1 VATTFWF
8 ETPADAQQGADCTLP
23 TPATPT
29 RFIPAEPKVQVRR
42 PVADLAESAHAEELK
57 ALREAVDLVR
67 KLPDSDVTSWNKQ
80 VAQHCVRS
88 NPSVAGNIH
97 ANWQFFPW
105 HRAFL
110 YFHERILRI
119 QSKNDDLRLAYWDW
133 ENLGNRTVP
142 KIYAEEGQP
151 LYWANRTITGPE
163 WPLTLDVVDVQPL
176 LAIPTFD
183 VFGGTAKDAAPVPA
197 ALSGPWANVHNAF
210 DPGDLA
216 NLPLAPRDPLFFAHL
231 CNFDRLWTS
240 WIAMGHVN
248 PDFGDARVYF
258 YDENKEWCY
267 VLQNDLRNE
276 ARLGYRYP
284 SLMQPTVPASTF
296 SSWQARRTA
305 TGFVIGDPD
314 LAAIKERIG
323 VPKILILQNIRRL
336 ETLTPGSVKYGVFAG
351 PVIAGRP
358 GTSQPTYLGMVSRV
372 RSKDRNQVGPVSAA
386 LNVTSRLSLILDKKL
401 VGLRVAA
408 LDHAGKTMGLGI
420 PLAADSISLMG

>member
-1 VATTFWF
+1 LAAAMMSPLKNGSRIFALALLDRF
-8 ETPADAQQGADCTLP
+8 GSLFGRQPIYIPGHGRPGDMSIG
-23 TPATPT
+23 ATPDGPFGEKLMTPKDGT
-29 RFIPAEPKVQVRR
+29 RWHDRVAARSLLSFSWRR
-42 PVADLAESAHAEELK
+42 PVRRAASVRVPFLLVVPEAD
-57 ALREAVDLVR
+57 
-67 KLPDSDVTSWNKQ
+67 
-80 VAQHCVRS
+80 
-88 NPSVAGNIH
+88 
-97 ANWQFFPW
+97 
-105 HRAFL
+105 
-110 YFHERILRI
+110 
-119 QSKNDDLRLAYWDW
+119 
-133 ENLGNRTVP
+133 
-142 KIYAEEGQP
+142 
-151 LYWANRTITGPE
+151 
-163 WPLTLDVVDVQPL
+163 
-176 LAIPTFD
+176 AI
-183 VFGGTAKDAAPVPA
+183 APVPA

-305 TGFVIGDPD
+305 TGFVLGDPD
-314 LAAIKERIG
+314 IAAIKERIS

-336 ETLTPGSVKYGVFAG
+336 ESLTPGSVKFGVFAG

-372 RSKDRNQVGPVSAA
+372 RNKDHNQVGPVSAA